1 MKEKISK
8 LLVKLN
14 STKFVQVIREKKIS
28 EIFKQFDKDKLKT
41 EFKNLKNFDSN
52 RLKFFIKK

>member
-14 STKFVQVIREKKIS
+14 STKFVQLIREKKIS